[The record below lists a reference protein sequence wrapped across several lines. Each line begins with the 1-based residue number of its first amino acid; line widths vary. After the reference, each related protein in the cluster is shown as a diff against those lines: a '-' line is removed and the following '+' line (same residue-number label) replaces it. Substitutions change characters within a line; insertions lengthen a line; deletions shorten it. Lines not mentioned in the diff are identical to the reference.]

1 MLQTRGFLSEGIAN
15 NRVVIWRKRKKT
27 KTS

>member
-1 MLQTRGFLSEGIAN
+1 MLQTRGFLLKGIAN
-15 NRVVIWRKRKKT
+15 NRVVIWQNRKKT